1 VREKLP
7 ASAVRGRRN
16 TARKQARGCPSA
28 PAVPDSV
35 TIMELFRY
43 KHLYR
48 FAGIWLCSE
57 DKDYHAN

>member
-1 VREKLP
+1 
-7 ASAVRGRRN
+7 
-16 TARKQARGCPSA
+16 
-28 PAVPDSV
+28 
-35 TIMELFRY
+35 MELFRY